1 MILRSTSVCFLLAV
15 IAGCAQTPSGGLGSS
30 HRHTFGQPP
39 AEAARCFARNAE
51 EHSSA
56 LVAEISTSSD
66 AAQVVVRV
74 KNGVHY
80 ATADFR
86 RSGSGAVGTIALNV
100 RTSGRTSDLLDNLV
114 EGC

>member
-1 MILRSTSVCFLLAV
+1 MILRSTSVCFLLVV

-30 HRHTFGQPP
+30 HRHTFRQPP

-56 LVAEISTSSD
+56 LVAEISTSGD
-66 AAQVVVRV
+66 AAQAVVRV

-80 ATADFR
+80 ATAYCR
-86 RSGSGAVGTIALNV
+86 RSGSAAAGTLAPNV
-100 RTSGRTSDLLDNLV
+100 RTSGRTSDLVDNLV